1 MSPRITTAL
10 LALAILLG
18 GVLLYARA
26 LDRVPPYL
34 IHDEV
39 QGALHA
45 QAIASTGRGL
55 DGRWLPMYFAE
66 PGFAAGRDP
75 IMIYVTAI
83 GLQALPFTDAG
94 VRTPTA
100 LVAVLNLLLMFFAAR
115 AIFGSTWAGLLAAVL
130 LALTPIHF
138 IRGRLLLSP
147 LYSLPFML
155 AWLWTLR
162 RFEEQP
168 STRRFI
174 TACVWLVVAMYSYL
188 GAVVMVPLY
197 LLMTMGVAAKSLRFR
212 AAVLAAAVCL
222 VCLLPMA
229 AWYLANPDRN
239 AQIVGA
245 YQLAGARSIS
255 DVISDRIGLYWQ
267 FFDPSYLFISGDAS
281 LVNSTRTSGL
291 FPWAFAALLPVG
303 LIAMIRSRQPIAWVI
318 AAGFLTAP
326 LAAVISGGIE
336 MNRVMFVIPFAVLTA
351 TGGAVSLAGRG
362 ALSRGI
368 AVALVALVAVQF
380 AAFHRHYMSDA
391 YRAGAATWFSGNAR
405 EALREL
411 IARAGSGPIYIS
423 DEIEWVQGLWRF
435 YAIEA
440 NRLELLDRTIFF
452 TDPPA
457 IAAAGSM
464 LICAADSPHCAAT
477 IASGAWRD
485 VVRIPALGGHRTFV
499 ILQRGGTNDN
509 SN

>member
-10 LALAILLG
+10 LVATIVLG
-18 GVLLYARA
+18 GTLLYARA

-39 QGALHA
+39 QGALHS

-55 DGRWLPMYFAE
+55 DGRLLPMYFAE

-83 GLQALPFTDAG
+83 GLQVLPFTDAG

-100 LVAVLNLLLMFFAAR
+100 LIAVLNLVLMFFAAR
-115 AIFGSTWAGLLAAVL
+115 AIFQSTWAGLLAAVL

-155 AWLWTLR
+155 AWLWSLR
-162 RFEEQP
+162 RFEDQP
-168 STRRFI
+168 SPRRFI
-174 TACVWLVVAMYSYL
+174 TTCAWLVLAMYSYL

-197 LLMTMGVAAKSLRFR
+197 LLMTVGVAARSLRFR
-212 AAVLAAAVCL
+212 AVVLAAAVTII
-222 VCLLPMA
+222 CLLPMA
-229 AWYLANPDRN
+229 AWYLTNPDRN

-245 YQLAGARSIS
+245 YQLTGTRSMAE
-255 DVISDRIGLYWQ
+255 VISDRISLYWQ

-281 LVNSTRTSGL
+281 LVNSTRMSGL

-303 LIAMIRSRQPIAWVI
+303 LIAMVRSRQAVAWVI

-336 MNRVMFVIPFAVLTA
+336 MNRVMFVIPFAVLAA
-351 TGGAVSLAGRG
+351 TYGAVSLSKGG
-362 ALSRGI
+362 TLSKGI
-368 AVALVALVAVQF
+368 AAALVALVAFQF
-380 AAFHRHYMSDA
+380 AGFHRHYMSDA

-411 IARAGSGPIYIS
+411 IARAGSGRIYIS
-423 DEIEWVQGLWRF
+423 AEIEWVEGLWRF

-440 NRLELLDRTIFF
+440 NRLEMLERTTFF
-452 TDPPA
+452 TEPPA
-457 IAAAGSM
+457 VADAGAM
-464 LICAADSPHCAAT
+464 LICPADSPHCAA
-477 IASGAWRD
+477 IVASGSWRD
-485 VVRIPALGGHRTFV
+485 VVRVPTLGGHRTFV
-499 ILQRGGTNDN
+499 ILQRSGPNDKGN
-509 SN
+509 